1 MFSTGLS
8 PTSLAWPICSIVL
21 CLNDNATALGCA
33 TRTSRSQKRSV
44 SVASS
49 SYNFLLMICW
59 FYFRYAHFSCSLWPR
74 LRPVGSQGIAKFL
87 NLVLL
92 FQENLQKVW
101 QHQTFAGAWN
111 NEVPPLP
118 PRAEGVRWCHQ
129 HWSAQHPVEDQVFEI
144 SNIFWLLSW
153 ASTKCCQYLHCT
165 LGVMTMIR
173 TRVPKTLWRICF
185 LSSW

>member
-1 MFSTGLS
+1 MFTSSMAALPSPQLTVAKRMFSTGLS

-49 SYNFLLMICW
+49 SHNFLLMICW

-92 FQENLQKVW
+92 FQGNLQKV
-101 QHQTFAGAWN
+101 
-111 NEVPPLP
+111 
-118 PRAEGVRWCHQ
+118 
-129 HWSAQHPVEDQVFEI
+129 
-144 SNIFWLLSW
+144 
-153 ASTKCCQYLHCT
+153 
-165 LGVMTMIR
+165 
-173 TRVPKTLWRICF
+173 
-185 LSSW
+185 